1 MIRYTHAKASLA
13 AGAALLALTGTA
25 GALDLAE
32 DNTLTI
38 GLSSEATAVD
48 PHYHNLGPNNQ
59 IGTMIFD
66 GLVNQNARQQLMPGL
81 ATEWKPIDD
90 LTWEFKLREGV
101 KFHDG
106 SDFNADDVVCTFER
120 VPNVP
125 NSPASFVLY
134 TKGKTVK
141 KIDDYTV
148 QISTEEPYPL
158 MANDVSTVNI
168 VSNETGCN
176 GSTEDFN
183 SGKATAG
190 TGPWKFV
197 EYVPGDRIV
206 LEANENY
213 WNGAPA
219 FERLVL
225 KPIKSGPAR
234 VAALL
239 AGDVDMINDV
249 PTTDIERLEKDDGI
263 TLSQGSSNRVIYLHL
278 DQFREDSPHISA
290 KDGSAIKNPLLDLK
304 VRQAISKAISREAI
318 RDRVMEGNSV
328 VAGQLLPEGF
338 FGVSENLEP
347 VAYDPDG
354 AKALLAEAGLGDGFK
369 ILLHGPNDRYVND
382 ARILEAVAQ
391 MMNRVGIEA
400 SVETMPRSVYFSR
413 ASKGGPGDTPEFSL
427 ILVGW
432 GAGSG
437 EASSPLRSLIRT
449 GGTANRG
456 RYSNA
461 DVDAVIDE
469 ALAAVDDEKRQA
481 LLAKATEMAIEDHAI
496 IPIHYQVNTWA
507 LKKGLD
513 YEPRTDEWTLAQ
525 FVTRADQ

>member
-158 MANDVSTVNI
+158 MANDVSTINI
-168 VSNETGCN
+168 VSDETGC
-176 GSTEDFN
+176 GASTEDFN
-183 SGKATAG
+183 LGKATAG
-190 TGPWKFV
+190 TGPWKFA
-197 EYVPGDRIV
+197 EYVPGDRVV
-206 LEANENY
+206 LEANADY
-213 WNGAPA
+213 WNGPPA
-219 FERLVL
+219 FGKLVL

-249 PTTDIERLEKDDGI
+249 PTTDLARLEGDDDI
-263 TLSQGSSNRVIYLHL
+263 TIATGPSNRVIYLHL
-278 DQFREDSPHISA
+278 DQFREDSPDISA
-290 KDGSAIKNPLLDLK
+290 KDGSDIKNPLLDLK

-318 RDRVMEGNSV
+318 RDRVMEGQSV
-328 VAGQLLPEGF
+328 AAGQVLPEGF
-338 FGVSENLEP
+338 FGVSENLKP
-347 VAYDPDG
+347 VEYDPEG
-354 AKALLAEAGLGDGFK
+354 AKALLEEAGLPDGFK
-369 ILLHGPNDRYVND
+369 VLMHGPNDRYIND

-391 MMNRVGIEA
+391 MLNRIGIEA
-400 SVETMPRSVYFSR
+400 SVETMPRSVYFTR
-413 ASKGGPGDTPEFSL
+413 ASSGGPDGTPEFSL

-437 EASSPLRSLIRT
+437 EASSPPTAAATPTPRSPASPSPRCRPST
-449 GGTANRG
+449 WT
-456 RYSNA
+456 
-461 DVDAVIDE
+461 
-469 ALAAVDDEKRQA
+469 RQRA
-481 LLAKATEMAIEDHAI
+481 CRPRPPASPSATSRSCRC
-496 IPIHYQVNTWA
+496 T
-507 LKKGLD
+507 
-513 YEPRTDEWTLAQ
+513 
-525 FVTRADQ
+525 TR